1 LPHVIKFDTVGDFE
15 NNTFAD
21 PRILM
26 IITELRIWFCIA
38 CINHKRDDHPLL
50 KLFIIINQNFGKNK
64 APLFLFEHRYPV
76 FWKSYAIILL
86 CDSVI
91 EFNCRLSNILHC

>member
-1 LPHVIKFDTVGDFE
+1 MPHVIKFDTVGDFE

-50 KLFIIINQNFGKNK
+50 KLFIIINDKIKISLRFYTQPSGILEILCKN
-64 APLFLFEHRYPV
+64 
-76 FWKSYAIILL
+76 
-86 CDSVI
+86 SVM
-91 EFNCRLSNILHC
+91 